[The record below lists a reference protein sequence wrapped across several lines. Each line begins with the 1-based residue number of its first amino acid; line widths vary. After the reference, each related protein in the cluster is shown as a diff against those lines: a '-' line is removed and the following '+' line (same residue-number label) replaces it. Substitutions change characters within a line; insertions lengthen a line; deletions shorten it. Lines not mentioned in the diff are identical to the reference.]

1 MHGYAHARHSAF
13 KLRLQCVVGVRVGS
27 FFFFCSVSCFYF
39 ILFLFLL
46 FSRDLAGGFVI
57 AVILSGLCRDQVL
70 GIPEVPSWLP
80 QALLLS
86 EGVPIGPAGRRHARA
101 GGGVAQHPAK
111 PLLGTGA
118 VGWGHGTGT
127 CTSYW
132 ASQPHE

>member
-27 FFFFCSVSCFYF
+27 FLFCSVSHFYF
-39 ILFLFLL
+39 IYFYFSC

-101 GGGVAQHPAK
+101 GGEGPST
-111 PLLGTGA
+111 LLGTGA

-127 CTSYW
+127 CTSYR